1 MNCSIR
7 NPLLVTT
14 ALLALIAAS
23 AAAQEAPTRSD
34 SVVRE
39 MVEAQLE
46 RDASIDAFELDVS
59 VDEGV
64 VTIAGVVDS
73 ITEQESAIEAAYSVA
88 GVVGVVDEVTVVSN
102 VDTSMEDV
110 LESDVRA
117 ALETNDTVDA
127 GDIRVEVRGNEA
139 VLSGTVDTGFERR
152 RAATIAVE
160 VFGVT
165 TVDNALEVR
174 PLTTRSDRRIRRD
187 VREALARNAV
197 VDAEHITVSVD
208 DGQVTVSGVVSSRLE
223 EQEAIGIAEITA
235 GATSVVDEL
244 VYEPAVEVSDTQIRR
259 SVRRQLRWDTRVDA
273 SAIAVSVEDGVVVLR
288 GTVDSAAARSAAV
301 STTWSVT
308 GVSDVVGELEVD
320 ADAELP
326 SIARVVENAI
336 RVDPDI
342 EVEDL
347 DVTETGGIVTLYGV
361 VGAAWMVDEAVEVAG
376 NVVGVEEVRT
386 NLVVDPTFERTDRD
400 IRRDIVTSL
409 QVNALV
415 DEEDL
420 GVFVEDGVVT
430 LDGTVGS
437 WIEREEAYEI
447 AIRTTGVVEVRSDLI
462 VGP

>member
-1 MNCSIR
+1 
-7 NPLLVTT
+7 
-14 ALLALIAAS
+14 
-23 AAAQEAPTRSD
+23 
-34 SVVRE
+34 

-46 RDASIDAFELDVS
+46 RDASVDAFELDVT

-88 GVVGVVDEVTVVSN
+88 GVVGVVDEITVVSN

-127 GDIRVEVRGNEA
+127 GDIRVEVRGNQA
-139 VLSGTVDTGFERR
+139 ILRGTVDTGFERR

-165 TVDNALEVR
+165 SVDNDLQVEPV
-174 PLTTRSDRRIRRD
+174 TTRSDRRIRRD
-187 VREALARNAV
+187 VREALQRNAV
-197 VDAEHITVSVD
+197 VDAEQIVVSVD
-208 DGQVTVSGVVSSRLE
+208 DGRVTLSGVVSSRLE
-223 EQEAIGIAEITA
+223 EQEAIGIAELTA

-244 VYEPAVEVSDTQIRR
+244 VYEPAVEASDTQILR

-273 SAIAVSVEDGVVVLR
+273 TNIAVSVEDGVVVLR
-288 GTVDSAAARSAAV
+288 GTVDSAAARSAAIT
-301 STTWSVT
+301 STWSVT
-308 GVSDVVGELEVD
+308 GVSDVVSELEVD

-347 DVTETGGIVTLYGV
+347 DVTETGGIVTLYGIV
-361 VGAAWMVDEAVEVAG
+361 DAAWMVDEAVEVAA

-386 NLVVDPTFERTDRD
+386 NLVVDPSFERTDRD

-420 GVFVEDGVVT
+420 EVFAEDGVVT

-437 WIEREEAYEI
+437 WIEREEAYEV
-447 AIRTTGVVEVRSDLI
+447 AIRTNGVVEVRSDLVI
-462 VGP
+462 GP